1 MSIYVDGDN
10 QILGVMEEC
19 KVGKEQQENE
29 SLDSR
34 LLGKFIEHLMKQIW
48 MFQPSMSF
56 SPPCLDS

>member
-10 QILGVMEEC
+10 QILGAMEKC

-34 LLGKFIEHLMKQIW
+34 LLGKFIEHLMKQI
-48 MFQPSMSF
+48 
-56 SPPCLDS
+56 

>member
-1 MSIYVDGDN
+1 MSIYVDGNN
-10 QILGVMEEC
+10 QILGAMEKC

-48 MFQPSMSF
+48 MFQPCMSV